1 MKRVNRCLV
10 AVDMMKTRTISHA
23 VILLSL
29 LLAALG
35 GWSCGA
41 DDTGVAS
48 EPASSPSGLN
58 LAGLV
63 NGRTLIYFQTDTITT
78 VFPVYEQRI
87 ENALRTLQIS
97 GSSNSWVI
105 AEDSTPMINLAVTA
119 AAVLHNGYW
128 RSYGATDSLVLFDEP
143 AEALHRTLNIG
154 SVWFDYTPEY
164 VGSSGS
170 QRRLYLTYPFG
181 YYFSRTYTGTQSV
194 TVPAGQ
200 FTAYVFETELFVRS
214 DDLDPVAR
222 MTEYY
227 ADGIGLVKQV
237 VRGQELT
244 RVMNLVNYY

>member
-1 MKRVNRCLV
+1 MRNLR
-10 AVDMMKTRTISHA
+10 ISHLA
-23 VILLSL
+23 ILLL
-29 LLAALG
+29 PALAALC
-35 GWSCGA
+35 GWSCGTE
-41 DDTGVAS
+41 DTGVAS
-48 EPASSPSGLN
+48 EPSSSPSGLN

-78 VFPVYEQRI
+78 LFPVYEQRI
-87 ENALRTLQIS
+87 ENTLRTLQIS
-97 GSSNSWVI
+97 GGGMNWVI
-105 AEDSTPMINLAVTA
+105 AEDSTPMINLAVTT

-143 AEALHRTLNIG
+143 AESLRRVLKVDSA
-154 SVWFDYTPEY
+154 WFDYTPEY
-164 VGSSGS
+164 GALAGS

-181 YYFSRTYTGTQSV
+181 YYFSKRYTGTRPV
-194 TVPAGQ
+194 TVPGGQ

-214 DDLDPVAR
+214 DDLEPVAR

-227 ADGIGLVKQV
+227 ADGVGLVKQV